1 MSTNAEE
8 FRSSFERARARAVG
22 DLLEAIVDVQRWRDQ
37 HDHPVA
43 EWFQG
48 GESA

>member
-1 MSTNAEE
+1 MPDDTLD
-8 FRSSFERARARAVG
+8 FESAVG
-22 DLLEAIVDVQRWRDQ
+22 DLQEAIVDVQRWSDQ

-48 GESA
+48 GEQA

>member
-1 MSTNAEE
+1 VVGVTSE
-8 FRSSFERARARAVG
+8 FDHKAACFTFDA
-22 DLLEAIVDVQRWRDQ
+22 LQEAIVDVQRWSDQ